1 MEKRRDLITYLW
13 VLSLLALPLSNLP
26 NRILLGLLLIWF
38 FAEHGAD
45 SLRISQFKLFAVIS
59 VTLLILSAMTNKV
72 LSKELMLGLSIPAQ
86 GFFLLIVRP
95 SRAEFKKGFHLAVIT
110 VMTVLLVMKATTVF
124 QTGFSNYFRQEQWWN
139 LWHYKSLTQS
149 LSLHPTYLSLFL
161 LAGCVMLLFGNDL
174 KVIKGSANRGGWALL
189 VFYLISIWLVSSKIA
204 LIALALVLLIFW
216 IYTLNHSSRGQTI
229 RSGVLISIVLSLP
242 FASPS
247 IRYRITHEL
256 TSAMQALPAEVP
268 NRMTERRALWKSA
281 LIEMD
286 RHPIAGTS
294 FRGIR
299 SRDAIYAKAKFF
311 YSPLEKPMNAHNNFI
326 EFGLRYGILFGIL
339 LLFTSIFGLYKAFST
354 RSLEILSFGIALVAV
369 SMTESFLFREQ
380 GLSLASLMLLFYCLN
395 ENERNI

>member
-1 MEKRRDLITYLW
+1 MEKRKVLITFLW

-26 NRILLGLLLIWF
+26 NRILLGILLIWF
-38 FAEHGAD
+38 FAEHGTS
-45 SLRISQFKLFAVIS
+45 SLRISGFKLFAGLS

-95 SRAEFKKGFHLAVIT
+95 SRAEFKRGFHMAVIT
-110 VMTVLLVMKATTVF
+110 VMTILLVIKTAPVF

-161 LAGCVMLLFGNDL
+161 LAGWIMLLFGNDL
-174 KVIKGSANRGGWALL
+174 KALKSRASRSGWTLL
-189 VFYLISIWLVSSKIA
+189 VFYLISLWLVSSKIA
-204 LIALALVLLIFW
+204 LIALGLVLLIFW
-216 IYTLNHSSRGQTI
+216 IYMLNHSSRRQSI
-229 RSGVLISIVLSLP
+229 LSGVLISIVLSLP

-247 IRYRITHEL
+247 IRYRVTHEL
-256 TSAMQALPAEVP
+256 TNAMQALPAEEP

-294 FRGIR
+294 FRGIK
-299 SRDAIYAKAKFF
+299 SRDAIYTKAKFF
-311 YSPLEKPMNAHNNFI
+311 YPPLEKPMNAHNNFI
-326 EFGLRYGILFGIL
+326 EFGLRYGILIGIL
-339 LLFTSIFGLYKAFST
+339 LLFTSIFGLYKAFRNGSI
-354 RSLEILSFGIALVAV
+354 EILSFGIALIAV
-369 SMTESFLFREQ
+369 SMTESFLLREQ
-380 GLSLASLMLLFYCLN
+380 GLSLASLMLLFYCLK

>member
-1 MEKRRDLITYLW
+1 MEKRKVLITFLW

-26 NRILLGLLLIWF
+26 NRILLGILLIWF
-38 FAEHGAD
+38 FAEHGTS
-45 SLRISQFKLFAVIS
+45 SLRISGFKLFAGLS

-95 SRAEFKKGFHLAVIT
+95 SRAEFKRGFHMAVIT
-110 VMTVLLVMKATTVF
+110 VMTMLLVIKTAPVF

-161 LAGCVMLLFGNDL
+161 LAGWIMLLFGNDL
-174 KVIKGSANRGGWALL
+174 KALKRSESQGGWILL
-189 VFYLISIWLVSSKIA
+189 VFYLISLWLVSSKIA
-204 LIALALVLLIFW
+204 LITLGLVLLIFW
-216 IYTLNHSSRGQTI
+216 IYMLNHSSRRQSI
-229 RSGVLISIVLSLP
+229 LSGVLISIVLSLP

-247 IRYRITHEL
+247 IRYRVTHEL
-256 TSAMQALPAEVP
+256 TNAMQALPAEEP

-294 FRGIR
+294 FRGIK
-299 SRDAIYAKAKFF
+299 SRDAIYTKAKFF
-311 YSPLEKPMNAHNNFI
+311 YPTLEKPMNAHNNFI
-326 EFGLRYGILFGIL
+326 EFGLRYGILIGIL
-339 LLFTSIFGLYKAFST
+339 LLFTSIFGLYKAFRNGSI
-354 RSLEILSFGIALVAV
+354 EILSFGIALIAV
-369 SMTESFLFREQ
+369 SMTESFLLREQ
-380 GLSLASLMLLFYCLN
+380 GLSLASLMLLFYCLK

>member
-1 MEKRRDLITYLW
+1 MEKRRVLITFLW

-38 FAEHGAD
+38 FTEHGAG
-45 SLRISQFKLFAVIS
+45 SLRISGFKLFAGIS

-72 LSKELMLGLSIPAQ
+72 LSKELLLGLSIPAQ
-86 GFFLLIVRP
+86 GFFVLIVRP
-95 SRAEFKKGFHLAVIT
+95 SRAQFEKGFHTAVIT
-110 VMTVLLVMKATTVF
+110 VMTVLLVIKTATVF

-161 LAGCVMLLFGNDL
+161 IAGWVMLLFGNDL
-174 KVIKGSANRGGWALL
+174 KAFKSSESRGGWILL

-216 IYTLNHSSRGQTI
+216 IYTWNHSSRRQSI
-229 RSGVLISIVLSLP
+229 LSGVLISIVLSLP

-247 IRYRITHEL
+247 IRYRVTHEL
-256 TSAMQALPAEVP
+256 TNAMQALPAEVP

-294 FRGIR
+294 FRGIK
-299 SRDAIYAKAKFF
+299 SRDAIYTKAKFF
-311 YSPLEKPMNAHNNFI
+311 YTPLEKPMNAHNNFI
-326 EFGLRYGILFGIL
+326 EFGLRYGILIGIL
-339 LLFTSIFGLYKAFST
+339 LLFTSIFGLYKAF
-354 RSLEILSFGIALVAV
+354 RNGSLEILSFGIALIAV
-369 SMTESFLFREQ
+369 SMTESFLLREQ
-380 GLSLASLMLLFYCLN
+380 GLSLASLMLLFYCLK

>member
-1 MEKRRDLITYLW
+1 MEKRRVLITYLW

-38 FAEHGAD
+38 FAEHRAG
-45 SLRISQFKLFAVIS
+45 SLRISEFKLFASIS

-95 SRAEFKKGFHLAVIT
+95 SRAEFKKGFHAAVIT

-124 QTGFSNYFRQEQWWN
+124 QTGFTNYFRQEQWWN
-139 LWHYKSLTQS
+139 LWHYKSLTHG

-161 LAGCVMLLFGNDL
+161 LAGWVMLLFGNDL
-174 KVIKGSANRGGWALL
+174 KILKGSANRGVWALT

-216 IYTLNHSSRGQTI
+216 IYTLNHSSRRQTI
-229 RSGVLISIVLSLP
+229 LSGLLISIVLSLP

-286 RHPIAGTS
+286 RYPIAGSS

-311 YSPLEKPMNAHNNFI
+311 YTPLEKPMDAHNNFI

-339 LLFTSIFGLYKAFST
+339 LLFTSIFGLYKAFRNGSP
-354 RSLEILSFGIALVAV
+354 EILSFGIALLAV

-380 GLSLASLMLLFYCLN
+380 GLSLASLVLLFYCLN

>member
-1 MEKRRDLITYLW
+1 MEKRKVLITFLW

-26 NRILLGLLLIWF
+26 NRILLGILLIWF
-38 FAEHGAD
+38 FAEHGTS
-45 SLRISQFKLFAVIS
+45 SLRISGFKLFAGLS

-95 SRAEFKKGFHLAVIT
+95 SRAEFKRGFHMAVIT
-110 VMTVLLVMKATTVF
+110 VMTMLLVIKTAPVF

-161 LAGCVMLLFGNDL
+161 LAGWIMLLFGNDL
-174 KVIKGSANRGGWALL
+174 KALKRSESRGGWILL
-189 VFYLISIWLVSSKIA
+189 VFYLISLWLVSSKIA
-204 LIALALVLLIFW
+204 LIALGLVLLIFW
-216 IYTLNHSSRGQTI
+216 IYMLNHSSRRQSI
-229 RSGVLISIVLSLP
+229 LSGVLISIVLSLP

-247 IRYRITHEL
+247 IRYRVTHEL
-256 TSAMQALPAEVP
+256 TNAMQALPAEEP

-294 FRGIR
+294 FRGIK
-299 SRDAIYAKAKFF
+299 SRDAIYTKAKFF
-311 YSPLEKPMNAHNNFI
+311 YPPLEKPMNAHNNFI
-326 EFGLRYGILFGIL
+326 EFGLRYGILIGIL
-339 LLFTSIFGLYKAFST
+339 LLFTSIFGLYKAFRNGSI
-354 RSLEILSFGIALVAV
+354 EILSFGIALIAV
-369 SMTESFLFREQ
+369 SMTESFLLREQ
-380 GLSLASLMLLFYCLN
+380 GLSLASLMLLFYCLK

>member
-1 MEKRRDLITYLW
+1 MEKRRVLITYLW

-38 FAEHGAD
+38 FVQHGVG
-45 SLRISQFKLFAVIS
+45 SLRISGFKLFAGIS

-95 SRAEFKKGFHLAVIT
+95 SRAEFKKGFHMAVIT
-110 VMTVLLVMKATTVF
+110 VMTMLLVIKTAKVF

-149 LSLHPTYLSLFL
+149 LSIHPTYLSLFL
-161 LAGCVMLLFGNDL
+161 IAGWVMLLFGNDL
-174 KVIKGSANRGGWALL
+174 KALKSSESRGGWILL

-216 IYTLNHSSRGQTI
+216 IYTWNHSSRRQSI
-229 RSGVLISIVLSLP
+229 LSGVLISIVLSLP

-256 TSAMQALPAEVP
+256 TNAIQALPAEVP

-294 FRGIR
+294 FRGIK
-299 SRDAIYAKAKFF
+299 SRDAIYTKAKFF
-311 YSPLEKPMNAHNNFI
+311 YTPLEKPMNAHNNFI

-339 LLFTSIFGLYKAFST
+339 LLFTSIFGLYKAFNT

-369 SMTESFLFREQ
+369 SMTESFLLREQ
-380 GLSLASLMLLFYCLN
+380 GLSLVSLMLLFYCLK

>member
-1 MEKRRDLITYLW
+1 MEKRRVLITYLW

-38 FAEHGAD
+38 FVQHGAG
-45 SLRISQFKLFAVIS
+45 SLRISGFNLFAGIS

-95 SRAEFKKGFHLAVIT
+95 SRAEFKRGFHMAVIT
-110 VMTVLLVMKATTVF
+110 VMTMLLVIKTATVF

-161 LAGCVMLLFGNDL
+161 IAGWVMLLFGNDL
-174 KVIKGSANRGGWALL
+174 KALKSSESRGGWILL

-216 IYTLNHSSRGQTI
+216 IYTWNHSSRRQSI
-229 RSGVLISIVLSLP
+229 LSGVLISIVLSLP

-247 IRYRITHEL
+247 IRYRVTHEL
-256 TSAMQALPAEVP
+256 TNAMQALPAEVP

-294 FRGIR
+294 FRGIK
-299 SRDAIYAKAKFF
+299 SRDAIYTKAKFF
-311 YSPLEKPMNAHNNFI
+311 YTPLEKPMNAHNNFI
-326 EFGLRYGILFGIL
+326 EFGLRYGILIGIL
-339 LLFTSIFGLYKAFST
+339 LLFTSIFGLYKAFRNGSI
-354 RSLEILSFGIALVAV
+354 EILSFGIALIAV
-369 SMTESFLFREQ
+369 SMTESFLLREQ
-380 GLSLASLMLLFYCLN
+380 GLSLASFMLLFYCLK

>member
-1 MEKRRDLITYLW
+1 MEKRRVLITYLW

-38 FAEHGAD
+38 FVEHGAD
-45 SLRISQFKLFAVIS
+45 SLRISEFKLFAGIS
-59 VTLLILSAMTNKV
+59 VTLLILSAMANKV
-72 LSKELMLGLSIPAQ
+72 LSKELMLGLSISAQ

-95 SRAEFKKGFHLAVIT
+95 SRAQFKKGFHMAVIT
-110 VMTVLLVMKATTVF
+110 LVTVLLVIKTTAVL
-124 QTGFSNYFRQEQWWN
+124 QTGFTNYFRQEQWWN

-161 LAGCVMLLFGNDL
+161 LAGLVMFLFGYDL
-174 KVIKGSANRGGWALL
+174 KVLKGRASWGGWTLL
-189 VFYLISIWLVSSKIA
+189 MFYLISLWLVSSKIA

-216 IYTLNHSSRGQTI
+216 IYSVNHSSRRQTI
-229 RSGVLISIVLSLP
+229 LSGVLISIVLSLP

-247 IRYRITHEL
+247 VRYRVTHEL
-256 TSAMQALPAEVP
+256 NTAMQALPAEVP

-294 FRGIR
+294 FRGIK
-299 SRDAIYAKAKFF
+299 SRDAIYTKAKFF
-311 YSPLEKPMNAHNNFI
+311 YIPLEKPMNAHNNFI

-339 LLFTSIFGLYKAFST
+339 LLFTSIFGLYKAFRN
-354 RSLEILSFGIALVAV
+354 RSLEILTFGIALITV
-369 SMTESFLFREQ
+369 SMTESFLLREQ

>member
-1 MEKRRDLITYLW
+1 MEKRKVLITFLW

-26 NRILLGLLLIWF
+26 NRILLGILLIWF
-38 FAEHGAD
+38 FAEHGTS
-45 SLRISQFKLFAVIS
+45 SLRISGFKLFAGLS

-95 SRAEFKKGFHLAVIT
+95 SRAEFKRGFHMAVIT
-110 VMTVLLVMKATTVF
+110 VMTMLLVIKTAPVF

-161 LAGCVMLLFGNDL
+161 LAGWIMLLFGNDL
-174 KVIKGSANRGGWALL
+174 KALKRSESRGGWILL
-189 VFYLISIWLVSSKIA
+189 VFYLISLWLVSSKIA
-204 LIALALVLLIFW
+204 LITLGLVLLIFW
-216 IYTLNHSSRGQTI
+216 IYMLNHSSRRQSI
-229 RSGVLISIVLSLP
+229 LSGVLISIVLSLP

-247 IRYRITHEL
+247 IRYRVTHEL
-256 TSAMQALPAEVP
+256 TNAMQALPAEEP

-294 FRGIR
+294 FRGIK
-299 SRDAIYAKAKFF
+299 SRDAIYTKAKFF
-311 YSPLEKPMNAHNNFI
+311 YPPLEKPMNAHNNFI
-326 EFGLRYGILFGIL
+326 EFGLRYGILIGIL
-339 LLFTSIFGLYKAFST
+339 LLFTSIFGLYKAFRNGSI
-354 RSLEILSFGIALVAV
+354 EILSFGIALIAV
-369 SMTESFLFREQ
+369 SMTESFLLREQ
-380 GLSLASLMLLFYCLN
+380 GLSLASLMLLFYCLK